1 MNTAPQHHSRFAC
14 VAPLQSKM
22 RNGMEEVVG
31 SNPTRST
38 KVLISTLRLDLN
50 RRPVRYCP
58 PDLVHFLVGNC
69 DAAIGPIL
77 QAVTTSYPAIAIG
90 KPMHVDIAAR

>member
-1 MNTAPQHHSRFAC
+1 MRTATQYLSRFPC

-38 KVLISTLRLDLN
+38 KSPSDLDGASACNWLAYSSLAGMLTEIPRSEKAKAN
-50 RRPVRYCP
+50 
-58 PDLVHFLVGNC
+58 DNSL
-69 DAAIGPIL
+69 
-77 QAVTTSYPAIAIG
+77 
-90 KPMHVDIAAR
+90 